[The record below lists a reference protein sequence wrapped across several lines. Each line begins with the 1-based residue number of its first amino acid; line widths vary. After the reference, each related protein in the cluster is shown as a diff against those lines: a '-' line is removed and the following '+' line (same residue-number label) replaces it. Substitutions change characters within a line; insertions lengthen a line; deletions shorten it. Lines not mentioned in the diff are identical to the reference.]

1 MIKGRANPL
10 FFHGPSTTVRLCVFA
25 AIALSM
31 MVVDHRYQHLSSVRS
46 VLSTVLYPV
55 RYAVH
60 LPIEVS
66 SWTSETLASRSDLLT
81 ANSELR
87 RKQLLI
93 ESRLEKFAELEA
105 ENRRLRQLL
114 DSSIKVADRVLI
126 AELLSVDMDP
136 FSRRIVLNKGIK
148 DGVVEGQSLIDARGI
163 MGQVIHTSHFTSTAL
178 LITDPSHALPVQINR
193 TGLRCVAVGNGASD
207 SIDLLHIP
215 NNEDVR
221 VGDLVVT
228 SGLGGRFPRG
238 YPVGRVLSVERNS
251 ARSFASVKLKPAA
264 QLERNREV
272 LLIWPGDETLNRAT
286 PPDEPV
292 EPTRRAS

>member
-1 MIKGRANPL
+1 ML
-10 FFHGPSTTVRLCVFA
+10 
-25 AIALSM
+25 
-31 MVVDHRYQHLSSVRS
+31 VDHRYQHLSSVRA
-46 VLSTVLYPV
+46 VLSTAVYPIQ
-55 RYAVH
+55 YAVH
-60 LPIEVS
+60 LPIKAS
-66 SWTSETLASRSDLLT
+66 AWASETLASRDRLLRNNSD
-81 ANSELR
+81 LR

-114 DSSIKVADRVLI
+114 GSSTKVADRVLI

-136 FSRRIVLNKGIK
+136 FSRRIVLNKGSR
-148 DGVVEGQSLIDARGI
+148 DGVVDGQSLIDARGI
-163 MGQVIHTSHFTSTAL
+163 MGQVIHTAHFTSTAL

-207 SIDLLHIP
+207 SLDLIHIP

-238 YPVGRVLSVERNS
+238 YPVGRVLSVERDS
-251 ARSFASVKLKPAA
+251 ARSFATVRLKPAA

-272 LLIWPGDETLNRAT
+272 LLVWPGETTRPAEE
-286 PPDEPV
+286 PPVDGNT
-292 EPTRRAS
+292 TRS